1 MPGGT
6 RGRPG
11 RIIRSPQNV
20 VAGLALIAIALFAI
34 WAVSDLS
41 QGSLRIIGPAMMP
54 RWMAI
59 FVGVAGLMFLAG
71 GFIFDGAPLDRWHL
85 RGPFFICAGMIL
97 FALTIRTP
105 GFLIAGPLTM
115 MLVGYGTTEVR
126 KLELIAF
133 ALGMTAFCIVLFV
146 TILDQ
151 PIPVLNIPGTRIRF

>member
-1 MPGGT
+1 MT
-6 RGRPG
+6 ESDSRRPG
-11 RIIRSPQNV
+11 RIIRSPQNF

-54 RWMAI
+54 RWIAI
-59 FVGVAGLMFLAG
+59 FIGVAGLMFLIG

-85 RGPFFICAGMIL
+85 RGPFFICTGMIL

-105 GFLIAGPLTM
+105 GFLIAGPLTI

-126 KLELIAF
+126 KFELIAF
-133 ALGMTAFCIVLFV
+133 AAGMTAFCIVLFV

-151 PIPVLNIPGTRIRF
+151 PIPVLNIPGTPIRF

>member
-20 VAGLALIAIALFAI
+20 VAGLALIAIALLAI

-54 RWMAI
+54 RWIAI
-59 FVGVAGLMFLAG
+59 LVGVAGLMLLAG

-105 GFLIAGPLTM
+105 GFLVAGPLTIV
-115 MLVGYGTTEVR
+115 LVGYGTTDVR

-133 ALGMTAFCIVLFV
+133 AAGMTAFCIVLFV

-151 PIPVLNIPGTRIRF
+151 PIPVLNIPGTRVRF

>member
-20 VAGLALIAIALFAI
+20 VAGLTLIAIALFAV

-54 RWMAI
+54 RWIAI
-59 FVGVAGLMFLAG
+59 FVGIAGLMLLAG

-126 KLELIAF
+126 KLELIVF

>member
-1 MPGGT
+1 MP
-6 RGRPG
+6 GRPG
-11 RIIRSPQNV
+11 RIMRSPQNV

-34 WAVSDLS
+34 WAVSGLP

-54 RWMAI
+54 RWIAI
-59 FVGVAGLMFLAG
+59 LIGVAGLMFLAG
-71 GFIFDGAPLDRWHL
+71 GFIFEGAPLERWHL

-105 GFLIAGPLTM
+105 GFLIAAPLTM

-133 ALGMTAFCIVLFV
+133 AAGMTAFCIVLFV
-146 TILDQ
+146 YVLDQ
-151 PIPVLNIPGTRIRF
+151 PIPVLNIPGTPIRF

>member
-20 VAGLALIAIALFAI
+20 VAGLALIAIALLAI

-54 RWMAI
+54 RWIAI

-85 RGPFFICAGMIL
+85 RGPFFICAGMVV

-105 GFLIAGPLTM
+105 GFLVAGPLTT
-115 MLVGYGTTEVR
+115 MLVGYGTSEVR

-133 ALGMTAFCIVLFV
+133 AAGMTALCIVLFV
-146 TILDQ
+146 AILDQ